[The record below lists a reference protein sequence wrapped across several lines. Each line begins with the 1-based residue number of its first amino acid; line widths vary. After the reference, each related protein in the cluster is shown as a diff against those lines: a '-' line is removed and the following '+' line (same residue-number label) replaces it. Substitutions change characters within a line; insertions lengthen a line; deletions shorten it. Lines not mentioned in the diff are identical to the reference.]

1 MMPSKTFPIFAM
13 AVLSLC
19 HTGAAFSNTHSLA
32 PAASYSAR
40 TPFTTTRRPMISFG
54 GGSGNSGSGADEE
67 LPRDVKEAVSRCR
80 QATQQALQ
88 NRMSRMDIEF
98 PVGTD
103 FGVEKKAKP
112 KGGRG
117 GRRRRSS
124 SEETTTAAAA
134 TTTDTPTLATLDR
147 SNRELARLFVE
158 MFQPVGGDN
167 IVVSFVDDDL
177 ADQAKASWKLEAGG
191 ASCRILAMNRRPG
204 GAASGGGKKKKKG
217 KKVLTSARGFA
228 AKLAAEVE
236 DDNEASRTSPG
247 GSGRG
252 PFQLPP
258 NTEVALFVA
267 PGPKE
272 LVVIEKICES
282 VGMGTLVVLLN
293 ARLDKVT
300 NFGTAKT
307 EKLFKEDFEKVFGL
321 AAAPQKEAPG
331 CLLYRAYPGDWVLAR
346 KPSVGRPKTI
356 LSQSTKP
363 TGDECFTAFDELE
376 ISDLEKNVEGF
387 VDNVAGWFR

>member
-1 MMPSKTFPIFAM
+1 MRTMASTVCILFA
-13 AVLSLC
+13 VVLLSLSL
-19 HTGAAFSNTHSLA
+19 TAVDAFSSSNRLVHNSVRQCDGR
-32 PAASYSAR
+32 ASVSSA
-40 TPFTTTRRPMISFG
+40 TGTRRHRLGMISFG
-54 GGSGNSGSGADEE
+54 GSGDESKEE
-67 LPRDVKEAVSRCR
+67 LPRDVKEAVSNCR
-80 QATQQALQ
+80 QATQTALQ
-88 NRMSRMDIEF
+88 KRISRMDIEF

-112 KGGRG
+112 KGG
-117 GRRRRSS
+117 GRRRRQ
-124 SEETTTAAAA
+124 AGGD
-134 TTTDTPTLATLDR
+134 TDTSGGPTQSMLDR

-167 IVVSFVDDDL
+167 IVVSFADSELADL
-177 ADQAKASWKLEAGG
+177 AKANWKNDAG
-191 ASCRILAMNRRPG
+191 ASCRVLAMNRS
-204 GAASGGGKKKKKG
+204 GAAKKKKKKKG

-228 AKLAAEVE
+228 AKMAAEVE
-236 DDNEASRTSPG
+236 DNDEGTGGQGG
-247 GSGRG
+247 GSG

-272 LVVIEKICES
+272 LVVIDKICET

-300 NFGTAKT
+300 NFGTEAA
-307 EKLFKEDFEKVFGL
+307 EKLFTEDFESVFSL
-321 AAAPQKEAPG
+321 AAAPQQEAPG
-331 CLLYRAYPGDWVLAR
+331 CLLYRAFPGDWVLAR

-356 LSQSTKP
+356 LSQPEKP
-363 TGDECFTAFDELE
+363 TNEECRETFDNLE

>member
-1 MMPSKTFPIFAM
+1 
-13 AVLSLC
+13 
-19 HTGAAFSNTHSLA
+19 
-32 PAASYSAR
+32 
-40 TPFTTTRRPMISFG
+40 MISFG
-54 GGSGNSGSGADEE
+54 GGGDKSDED
-67 LPRDVKEAVSRCR
+67 LPRDVKEAVTSCR

-88 NRMSRMDIEF
+88 NRLSRMDIEF

-103 FGVEKKAKP
+103 FGVEKKPKP
-112 KGGRG
+112 KGGR
-117 GRRRRSS
+117 RRRQEAD
-124 SEETTTAAAA
+124 EESNGISGA
-134 TTTDTPTLATLDR
+134 PTRAKLDR
-147 SNRELARLFVE
+147 SDRELARLFVE

-167 IVVSFVDDDL
+167 IVVSFVDDEL
-177 ADQAKASWKLEAGG
+177 ADVAKANWKNDAG
-191 ASCRILAMNRRPG
+191 ASCRVLAMNRRPG
-204 GAASGGGKKKKKG
+204 GAAKKNKKKG

-228 AKLAAEVE
+228 AKMAAEVE
-236 DDNEASRTSPG
+236 DTAPKEG
-247 GSGRG
+247 GNSNRG
-252 PFQLPP
+252 PFKLPD

-300 NFGTAKT
+300 NFGTEAT
-307 EKLFKEDFEKVFGL
+307 EKLFTQDFEPVFSL
-321 AAAPQKEAPG
+321 AAAPQQEAPS

-346 KPSVGRPKTI
+346 KPNVGRPKTI
-356 LSQSTKP
+356 LSQSDKP
-363 TGDECFTAFDELE
+363 TPDECQKAFDNLE